1 MKDALISIGQKSI
14 THYQVIK
21 EFENY
26 SLVKCTLETGRTHQ
40 IRVHMSAILH
50 PLLGDTL
57 YGKASKKIS
66 RQALHSYKICLVHP
80 VTKKHL
86 TFQSELPTDMK
97 KQNTVSF

>member
-1 MKDALISIGQKSI
+1 MISIGQKSI

-57 YGKASKKIS
+57 YGNPSEKIS
-66 RQALHSYKICLVHP
+66 RQALHSYKISLVHP
-80 VTKKHL
+80 VSKKHL
-86 TFQSELPTDMK
+86 TFQSEFPNDIKNQT
-97 KQNTVSF
+97 